1 MNPLQKIF
9 SMFSEPTQSDADLN
23 WNIIETEKD
32 LENIWQRSEER
43 PQLIYK
49 HSTICSF
56 SSMAK
61 NELAAKS
68 EEIQE
73 KADINYLGVIE
84 SRPLSKKVASDL
96 GVRHESPQAIVV
108 KDGKAVWDAS
118 HGGVRGKSIL
128 KQL

>member
-1 MNPLQKIF
+1 MNPIQKFF
-9 SMFSEPTQSDADLN
+9 SMFSSPNEADTDLN
-23 WNIIETEKD
+23 WNTVETEED

-43 PQLIYK
+43 PQVIYK

-56 SSMAK
+56 SNMAK

-68 EEIQE
+68 DEIKE

-96 GVRHESPQAIVV
+96 GVRHESPQVIVV
-108 KDGKAVWDAS
+108 KEGKAIWDAS

-128 KQL
+128 EQI

>member
-1 MNPLQKIF
+1 
-9 SMFSEPTQSDADLN
+9 MFSGPTDSDTDLN
-23 WNIIETEKD
+23 WNIIESEED
-32 LENIWQRSEER
+32 LENIWQQSGKR
-43 PQLIYK
+43 PQIIYK

-61 NELAAKS
+61 NQLAAKS

-118 HGGVRGKSIL
+118 HGEVRGKSIL
-128 KQL
+128 QQL